1 MPHHFTA
8 GKARVDRCLFNKKE
22 TNKMFG
28 INKTA
33 ISLALCAIITAGCG
47 EEECVED
54 TSDTAVECTETT
66 TTTSTTTSTST
77 YYTTTGTETG
87 STTGTEETGSTTG
100 TSTGTSTGTTTSTGG
115 TTTTGGK

>member
-1 MPHHFTA
+1 
-8 GKARVDRCLFNKKE
+8 
-22 TNKMFG
+22 MFG

-66 TTTSTTTSTST
+66 TSTSTVTSTST

-87 STTGTEETGSTTG
+87 ATTG
-100 TSTGTSTGTTTSTGG
+100 TSTGTSG
-115 TTTTGGK
+115 TTTTGGN

>member
-1 MPHHFTA
+1 
-8 GKARVDRCLFNKKE
+8 
-22 TNKMFG
+22 MFG

-66 TTTSTTTSTST
+66 TSTSTVTSTST
-77 YYTTTGTETG
+77 YYT
-87 STTGTEETGSTTG
+87 TTG
-100 TSTGTSTGTTTSTGG
+100 TSTGTSTGTTGA
-115 TTTTGGK
+115 TTTTGGN

>member
-1 MPHHFTA
+1 
-8 GKARVDRCLFNKKE
+8 
-22 TNKMFG
+22 MFG

-33 ISLALCAIITAGCG
+33 LSLALCAFITAGCG

-66 TTTSTTTSTST
+66 TTTSTTTSTVTSS
-77 YYTTTGTETG
+77 TTTGA
-87 STTGTEETGSTTG
+87 TTG
-100 TSTGTSTGTTTSTGG
+100 TSTGTTGA

>member
-1 MPHHFTA
+1 
-8 GKARVDRCLFNKKE
+8 
-22 TNKMFG
+22 MFG

-66 TTTSTTTSTST
+66 TTTSTTTSTVTSS
-77 YYTTTGTETG
+77 TTTGA
-87 STTGTEETGSTTG
+87 TTG
-100 TSTGTSTGTTTSTGG
+100 TSTGTTGTM
-115 TTTTGGK
+115 TTTGGN

>member
-1 MPHHFTA
+1 
-8 GKARVDRCLFNKKE
+8 
-22 TNKMFG
+22 MFG

-66 TTTSTTTSTST
+66 TTTSTTTSTVTSS
-77 YYTTTGTETG
+77 TTTGA
-87 STTGTEETGSTTG
+87 TTG
-100 TSTGTSTGTTTSTGG
+100 TSTGTTGT
-115 TTTTGGK
+115 TTTTGGN

>member
-1 MPHHFTA
+1 
-8 GKARVDRCLFNKKE
+8 
-22 TNKMFG
+22 MFG

-66 TTTSTTTSTST
+66 TSTSTTTSTITSS
-77 YYTTTGTETG
+77 TTT
-87 STTGTEETGSTTG
+87 SATTG
-100 TSTGTSTGTTTSTGG
+100 TSTGTTG
-115 TTTTGGK
+115 TTTTGGN

>member
-1 MPHHFTA
+1 
-8 GKARVDRCLFNKKE
+8 
-22 TNKMFG
+22 MFG

-66 TTTSTTTSTST
+66 TTTSTVTSTVTSS
-77 YYTTTGTETG
+77 TTTGA
-87 STTGTEETGSTTG
+87 TTG
-100 TSTGTSTGTTTSTGG
+100 TSTGTTGT
-115 TTTTGGK
+115 TTTTGGN

>member
-1 MPHHFTA
+1 
-8 GKARVDRCLFNKKE
+8 
-22 TNKMFG
+22 MFG

-66 TTTSTTTSTST
+66 TTTSTVTSTVTSS
-77 YYTTTGTETG
+77 TTTGA
-87 STTGTEETGSTTG
+87 TTG
-100 TSTGTSTGTTTSTGG
+100 TSTGTTGA

>member
-1 MPHHFTA
+1 
-8 GKARVDRCLFNKKE
+8 
-22 TNKMFG
+22 MFG

-66 TTTSTTTSTST
+66 TSTST
-77 YYTTTGTETG
+77 VTSTGTETG
-87 STTGTEETGSTTG
+87 ATTG
-100 TSTGTSTGTTTSTGG
+100 TSTGTSTGTTGT
-115 TTTTGGK
+115 TTTTGGE

>member
-1 MPHHFTA
+1 
-8 GKARVDRCLFNKKE
+8 
-22 TNKMFG
+22 MFG

-66 TTTSTTTSTST
+66 TTTSTVTSTST
-77 YYTTTGTETG
+77 SSTTTGA
-87 STTGTEETGSTTG
+87 TTG
-100 TSTGTSTGTTTSTGG
+100 TSTGTTGTK
-115 TTTTGGK
+115 TTTGGK

>member
-66 TTTSTTTSTST
+66 TSTSTVTSTST
-77 YYTTTGTETG
+77 YYTTETGAETG
-87 STTGTEETGSTTG
+87 STTGTETGATTG
-100 TSTGTSTGTTTSTGG
+100 TSTGTSG
-115 TTTTGGK
+115 TTTTGGN

>member
-66 TTTSTTTSTST
+66 TSTSTVTSTST
-77 YYTTTGTETG
+77 YYTSTGTETG
-87 STTGTEETGSTTG
+87 STTGTETGATTG
-100 TSTGTSTGTTTSTGG
+100 TSTGTSG
-115 TTTTGGK
+115 TTTTGGN